1 MKTTTDNV
9 YIQKTDKKGFRSLTS
24 LELGQMEIFAL
35 SYALGARTNGIIYF
49 LLCPWCRDN
58 GNIYFMILFV
68 QLLLRLEGRWEGGR
82 NK

>member
-35 SYALGARTNGIIYF
+35 SYALGARTNGNYTLFYILGVGTNRI
-49 LLCPWCRDN
+49 
-58 GNIYFMILFV
+58 IYFMILFV
-68 QLLLRLEGRWEGGR
+68 QLLLRL
-82 NK
+82 